1 MDILPLPGSRRHDL
15 VVVLAVGGV
24 GLVTGALYLWA
35 MHSAR
40 DPEFSAIPPLP
51 TQAVF
56 VAANTAAAGLLWWH
70 RRCPIRVFLAIL
82 GVYVASSLAVGFT
95 GNGGLTLPLWFSVF
109 ALTAYAP
116 LGRAFTAAMIGWLV
130 TTAIKVYFVLA
141 AGYRLTAAEI
151 GFGFVAEIGLFYL
164 ACCVLG
170 LGFRFQHQRAN
181 DAAERA
187 RLVEERSRA
196 VHAEAIA
203 TERNRLARD
212 LHDLAAHE
220 LMDVLLTVRAMQ
232 ISSDHP
238 DLPEIEQKTARALEN
253 MRTVVRTLREEDGSS
268 GPDRLPLPEAATRLI
283 DTLRAERD
291 IDVRA
296 RIDLPVPVD
305 DATASTVLSV
315 LTETVLNAVRHAPGL
330 PISVVLHSDASS
342 LRLTV
347 TNPTSPSDAGRREGT
362 GYGVIGATERAWL
375 LGGTFDA
382 RKTGDGN
389 WIATLHLPLDA
400 APAGNPLT
408 EEAQ

>member
-1 MDILPLPGSRRHDL
+1 MDTTPLSRSRRHEL

-24 GLVTGALYLWA
+24 SLLTGGLYLWA
-35 MHSAR
+35 MQTALHSGI
-40 DPEFSAIPPLP
+40 SGVPPMP
-51 TQAVF
+51 AQVAF

-70 RRCPIRVFLAIL
+70 RRYPVRVFAAIL
-82 GVYVASSLAVGFT
+82 GVYIVTALAVGFA

-116 LGRAFTAAMIGWLV
+116 LRRAFIAAAVGWLV
-130 TTAIKVYFVLA
+130 STAIKVYFVLA
-141 AGYRLTAAEI
+141 AGYQLT
-151 GFGFVAEIGLFYL
+151 VAEIGLGFVADVGFFYL
-164 ACCVLG
+164 ACCMLG
-170 LGFRFQHQRAN
+170 LGFRFQRQRAN

-196 VHAEAIA
+196 VHAEAVA

-232 ISSDHP
+232 IGSDHP

-253 MRTVVRTLREEDGSS
+253 MRTVVRTLREDDGNN
-268 GPDRLPLPEAATRLI
+268 GPDRLPLPEAATRLV
-283 DTLRAERD
+283 DTLRTERD

-296 RIDLPVPVD
+296 RIDLPVAVD

-315 LTETVLNAVRHAPGL
+315 LTEAILNAVRHAPGM
-330 PISVVLHSDASS
+330 PITVALGSEASS

-347 TNPTSPSDAGRREGT
+347 TNPTSPSDAGRREST
-362 GYGVIGATERAWL
+362 GYGLIGATERAGL
-375 LGGTFDA
+375 LSGTFDA
-382 RKTGDGN
+382 RQNGDSD
-389 WIATLHLPLDA
+389 WIATLHLPLDTT
-400 APAGNPLT
+400 PAMTSPMK
-408 EEAQ
+408 EA

>member
-1 MDILPLPGSRRHDL
+1 MDTTSYPRARRHEL
-15 VVVLAVGGV
+15 IVVLAVGGV
-24 GLVTGALYLWA
+24 SLLTGILYLWA
-35 MHSAR
+35 MHSAL
-40 DPEFSAIPPLP
+40 DAGISGVPPLP
-51 TQAVF
+51 AQAVF

-70 RRCPIRVFLAIL
+70 RRYPIRVFAAIL
-82 GVYVASSLAVGFT
+82 GVYVATALSVGFA

-116 LGRAFTAAMIGWLV
+116 LRRAFTAAAVGWLV
-130 TTAIKVYFVLA
+130 STAVKVYFVLA
-141 AGYRLTAAEI
+141 AGYQLT
-151 GFGFVAEIGLFYL
+151 VAEIGLGFVADVGFFYL
-164 ACCVLG
+164 ACCMLG

-196 VHAEAIA
+196 VHAEAVA

-232 ISSDHP
+232 IGSDHP
-238 DLPEIEQKTARALEN
+238 DLPEIEQKTARALDN
-253 MRTVVRTLREEDGSS
+253 MRTVVRTLREEDRNND
-268 GPDRLPLPEAATRLI
+268 PDRLPLPEAATRLL
-283 DTLRAERD
+283 DTLRTERD

-296 RIDLPVPVD
+296 RIDLPVTMD

-315 LTETVLNAVRHAPGL
+315 LTETILNSVRHAPGM
-330 PISVVLHSDASS
+330 PITVVLDSEASS

-347 TNPTSPSDAGRREGT
+347 TNPTSPTDAGRREST
-362 GYGVIGATERAWL
+362 GYGLIGAAERAGL

-382 RKTGDGN
+382 RQAANGHWT
-389 WIATLHLPLDA
+389 AMLRLPLDA
-400 APAGNPLT
+400 TPAKTSPMK
-408 EEAQ
+408 EA